1 MRWLAISRT
10 TVLVLI
16 TVQAGA
22 AQAAGDATR
31 GADIF
36 RQNCAMCHSPEP
48 GQNLVG
54 PSLFS
59 VVGRPGLT
67 DEQDRE
73 NVVAFLATLRNAAG
87 GGADAT
93 TQAKASRSD

>member
-1 MRWLAISRT
+1 MPT
-10 TVLVLI
+10 I
-16 TVQAGA
+16 TY
-22 AQAAGDATR
+22 R
-31 GADIF
+31 PF
-36 RQNCAMCHSPEP
+36 EP
-48 GQNLVG
+48 FQT
-54 PSLFS
+54 
-59 VVGRPGLT
+59 LT